1 MLSPDRI
8 SYEASMGKSTR
19 KPILAAG
26 GIVIRDGS
34 KPRVA
39 IVQRR
44 RDGAWVLPKG
54 KLKPDE
60 RPIAAAKRE
69 ASEETGYEVRVH
81 EFLGVISYFGSGGP
95 KIVHFWRMRAIRGP
109 IYKLTVEIKS
119 VEWLPLSTAIDRL
132 TLSHERFFLRNV
144 GRYAMRRAREG
155 THVTRPA
162 RGQKATQPLVSQGS
176 PANPLD
182 EAPRRGK
189 PHSRWNILT
198 RFSDR
203 WQTTI
208 GRTG

>member
-1 MLSPDRI
+1 MVTRRSAGTRRAENFCVTGVLRSAAQRGELSTHRPQRDPGAMPSPDRI
-8 SYEASMGKSTR
+8 SYETSMGKSTR
-19 KPILAAG
+19 MPVLAAG

-34 KPRVA
+34 RPRVA

-54 KLKPDE
+54 KLKPNE
-60 RPIAAAKRE
+60 RPITAAKRE
-69 ASEETGYEVRVH
+69 ATEETGYDVRVH

-144 GRYAMRRAREG
+144 GRYAMRRARE
-155 THVTRPA
+155 R
-162 RGQKATQPLVSQGS
+162 S
-176 PANPLD
+176 
-182 EAPRRGK
+182 EERRV
-189 PHSRWNILT
+189 
-198 RFSDR
+198 
-203 WQTTI
+203 
-208 GRTG
+208 